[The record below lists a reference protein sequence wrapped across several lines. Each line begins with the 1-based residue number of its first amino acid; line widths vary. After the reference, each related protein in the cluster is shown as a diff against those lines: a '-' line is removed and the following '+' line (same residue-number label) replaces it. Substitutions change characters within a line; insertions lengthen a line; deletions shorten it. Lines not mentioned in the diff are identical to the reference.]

1 MNAKDPFTRSAAP
14 GFSNPDD
21 DVAAVDASEAAR
33 INDVD
38 VSAIRA
44 LRDTACAAP
53 GVATTSWQVSTR
65 WALGCDDQAHRFGR
79 GEAGEGD
86 PTPQEQLL
94 GVVNTC
100 LLLGLR
106 TRCALDRLQLDMI
119 EVTTTGEMDLRGVVG
134 LPTPEPGVRGI
145 AVNIVIEAQAGE
157 GRLRRLAREALEA
170 SPVLS
175 TLRGAVS
182 LSSEI
187 VIRG

>member
-1 MNAKDPFTRSAAP
+1 MNAKEVFPRSVAP
-14 GFSNPDD
+14 GFSNPYG
-21 DVAAVDASEAAR
+21 DVVAVEDPGAAR
-33 INDVD
+33 INEVD

-44 LRDTACAAP
+44 LRETAFAAP
-53 GVATTSWQVSTR
+53 RGAAISWQVSTR
-65 WALGCDDQAHRFGR
+65 WAPGCDDQTHRFGG
-79 GEAGEGD
+79 GEAGERE

-119 EVTTTGEMDLRGVVG
+119 EVTITGEMDLRGVVG